1 MSSNVSEQEV
11 SALSSPCVPRVK
23 KPRRTYGR
31 RNLRLLPD
39 DIDVNYS
46 KWFYEDISKMK
57 SRPKNLRPVQ
67 CSQSHQP
74 GDRHASERIEP
85 NNFRYLTQDIE
96 QPGIIPIR
104 KITNYKLSCFEKE
117 LIHSVTDQQEHCYS
131 RTVSKQF
138 QLTIKPQVTIIDSR
152 PMIKMNL
159 MKRQKIEAQSSNPT
173 TNEKQAPPLIDP
185 EEDCDS
191 TDDEEII
198 EIDCDTGSRFILG
211 I

>member
-11 SALSSPCVPRVK
+11 PALSSPNVPRVK
-23 KPRRTYGR
+23 KPRRTYTGR
-31 RNLRLLPD
+31 NIRLLPD

-57 SRPKNLRPVQ
+57 SRPKNLSPVQ
-67 CSQSHQP
+67 CSQSKQL
-74 GDRHASERIEP
+74 GDPQVLERFDS

-104 KITNYKLSCFEKE
+104 KITDYILSCTEKE
-117 LIHSVTDQQEHCYS
+117 LIQGVGDQQEPCCS
-131 RTVSKQF
+131 RTLSRQF
-138 QLTIKPQVTIIDSR
+138 QLTIIPQVTIIDSR

-173 TNEKQAPPLIDP
+173 TNEKQAAPLIDP